1 MSIYES
7 HVEEEM
13 LGWFED
19 LGYEVVA
26 GPELAPDGERPE
38 RKNYKQVLLLGRLRE
53 ALHRLNPELPAAAI
67 EDALGMLQS
76 AGTPGLLT
84 GNREFQR
91 HLTSGVQVYW
101 QQDGETQAAR
111 AKLVDFASSG
121 KNDWLV
127 VNQFTVLGATMAGS
141 RERRPDAVVFLNGL
155 PVAVFELKN
164 PADAKAD
171 VSAAYRQLQTYKEEI
186 PDLFRTN
193 EILVAS
199 DGAYARMGSVS
210 STEERFMAW
219 RTIDGKTKDPLGHF
233 GELETLLRGVFV
245 KEHLLDYIRNFVVFE
260 EGNGGL
266 EKKIAA
272 YHQFHAVRA
281 VVARVLEASGPD
293 ARRLGVSGKG
303 GVVWHTQGAGKSLEM
318 TCLAGKLMT
327 HPTMK
332 NPTLVVV
339 TDRNDLDGQLHE
351 TFANAAQVLGEA
363 PVQAESRTA
372 LREMLNQR
380 PSGGIIFTTIQKF
393 VPGEDEDTYPKLTE
407 RDNVV
412 VLCDEAHRSQYGHKA
427 RIKVQKDGER
437 TTLEYGYAKYMR
449 DAVPN
454 ATFVAFTGTPISS
467 KDKDTRAVFGDYV
480 DIYDIEQAVKD
491 GATVPIFYESRLV
504 KLQLADEVSAAL
516 DDEVEALT
524 EDQEEDV
531 RERTKSRWAA
541 LEKLVATEPRLETV
555 AADLVQHFETR
566 DKAMQGKAM
575 VVCMSR
581 EVCALLYAEIVKL
594 RPKWHDPD
602 PAKGAIKVVMT
613 GSASD
618 RDILKAHV
626 YPAKV
631 KKALEKRFKTP
642 GDPLKMVLVRDMW
655 LTGFDVPCLTTMY
668 VDKPMKDHN
677 LMQAIARVNR
687 VFRDKPG
694 GLVVDYIGIANDLK
708 EALREYTLSAGQ
720 GRPTVP
726 AEEMLTRLKEE
737 MEVAWGMLH
746 GVDYSGFRQNALK
759 PMRAAAEH
767 ILSLDNGKR
776 RFADCVLRMTQAFA
790 LCCTLPEATQ
800 YTEEIAFFQAVRT
813 ILTKSDP
820 AKALSDDAREHAL
833 RQIISGAVVSAEIT
847 DIFGAAGLN
856 RPDIGILSEEFLE
869 DVRTLKEKNLAVEV
883 LERLLKGQIRSRFST
898 NLVQSRKFSELLRNA
913 LVRYRNRAIETAQVI
928 EELIAM
934 AKQFQQAADR
944 GEELGL
950 TAEEMAFYDALAAN
964 EASVRELGDATL
976 RKIAQ
981 ELTAKLRA
989 SNSVDWYVRESV
1001 RAKLRLMVKTILKRW
1016 KYPPDGQEQAT
1027 NLVLDQAKELSE
1039 AWAAHA

>member
-1 MSIYES
+1 MSIHES

-38 RKNYKQVLLLGRLRE
+38 RKNWKQVLLDGRLRA
-53 ALHRLNPELPAAAI
+53 ALHRLNPELPQAAI
-67 EDALGMLQS
+67 EDALGVMQG
-76 AGTPGLLT
+76 AGTPGLMT

-91 HLTSGVQVYW
+91 HLTTGVQVYW
-101 QQDGETQAAR
+101 QQEGETQAAR
-111 AKLVDFASSG
+111 ARLVDFAHPE

-127 VNQFTVLGATMAGS
+127 VNQFTVLGAVMGGS
-141 RERRPDAVVFLNGL
+141 RERRPDVVVFLNGM

-164 PADAKAD
+164 AASATAD

-199 DGAYARMGSVS
+199 DGVYARMGSLS

-219 RTIDGKTKDPLGHF
+219 RTIDGETKDPLGTF
-233 GELETLLRGVFV
+233 GELETLVRGVFA
-245 KEHLLDYIRNFVVFE
+245 KEHLLDYLHHFIVFE
-260 EGNGGL
+260 DGDRGL

-281 VVARVLEASGPD
+281 VVETVLQASAPG
-293 ARRLGVSGKG
+293 GSGKG

-318 TCLAGKLMT
+318 TCLAGKLMR
-327 HPTMK
+327 HPAMK
-332 NPTLVVV
+332 NPTLLVV

-351 TFANAAQVLGEA
+351 TFANAAEVLGEA
-363 PVQAESRTA
+363 PVKAESRTE
-372 LREMLNQR
+372 LRELLNQR

-393 VPGEDEDTYPKLTE
+393 VPGEDEDTYPTLTE

-427 RIKVQKDGER
+427 RIKVAKDSER

-454 ATFVAFTGTPISS
+454 ATFVAFTGTPIAS

-480 DIYDIEQAVKD
+480 DVYDIEQAVKD
-491 GATVPIFYESRLV
+491 GATVPIYYESRLV
-504 KLQLADEVSAAL
+504 KLQLADEVAAAL
-516 DDEVEALT
+516 DDEVESLT

-531 RERTKSRWAA
+531 RQKTKSRWAA
-541 LEKLVATEPRLETV
+541 LEKLVAAAPRLETV
-555 AADLVQHFETR
+555 AADLVAHFETR

-594 RPKWHDPD
+594 RPEWHDPD

-618 RDILKAHV
+618 RQLLKDHL
-626 YPAKV
+626 YPPKV
-631 KKALEKRFKTP
+631 KKALEKRFKAP

-668 VDKPMKDHN
+668 IDKPMKDHN

-694 GLVVDYIGIANDLK
+694 GLVVDYIGIANDLR
-708 EALREYTLSAGQ
+708 EALREYTLSEGK

-726 AEEMLTRLKEE
+726 AEEMLEKLQEE

-746 GVDYSGFRQNALK
+746 GVDYSDFRKNALK
-759 PMRAAAEH
+759 PMRAAADH
-767 ILSLDNGKR
+767 ILSLENGKR
-776 RFADCVLRMTQAFA
+776 RFADCVLRITQAFA
-790 LCCTLPEATQ
+790 LCCTLLEAAK

-813 ILTKSDP
+813 ILVKNDP
-820 AKALSDDAREHAL
+820 AKALDDDAREHAL
-833 RQIISGAVVSAEIT
+833 RQIISGAVVSAEVM
-847 DIFGAAGLN
+847 DIFQAAGLN
-856 RPDIGILSEEFLE
+856 RPDLGILSDAFLE
-869 DVRTLKEKNLAVEV
+869 DVRKLKEKNLAVEV
-883 LERLLKGQIRSRFST
+883 LERLMKGSIRSRFSS
-898 NLVQSRKFSELLRNA
+898 NVVQSRKFSELLQNA
-913 LVRYRNRAIETAQVI
+913 LMRYRNRAIETAQVI

-934 AKQFQQAADR
+934 AKQFREAAER
-944 GEELGL
+944 GKELGL
-950 TAEEMAFYDALAAN
+950 TEEEMAFYDALASN
-964 EASVRELGDATL
+964 EASVRELGDDTL

-989 SNSVDWYVRESV
+989 SNSVDWYVRDSV
-1001 RAKLRLMVKTILKRW
+1001 RARLRLMVRTVLKKW
-1016 KYPPDGQEQAT
+1016 KYPPDGQETAT
-1027 NLVLDQAKELSE
+1027 NLVLDQAKELS
-1039 AWAAHA
+1039 AVWAAQV